1 MDVLLIINL
10 ILTMPNVADLIYIH
24 QIYESIHLP
33 DGSHFLLASRG
44 AKAN

>member
-1 MDVLLIINL
+1 MIINL
-10 ILTMPNVADLIYIH
+10 LTMPNVADLIYIH
-24 QIYESIHLP
+24 QIYNSMHLP